1 MDRIKL
7 SYQAVVFGDFSSI
20 TTSGDVIKILL
31 DELSIY
37 SMIPTTFDEI
47 KVFPDGRQQQ
57 SQRIS
62 FTNNETGFV
71 ILFGLDKLDII
82 QQMTD
87 ENGTNIDNIVNFI
100 EKVEKILTSV
110 SSKFP
115 KTKLFNRLALVSS
128 YFMNVDLIKHKN
140 EIYKNLINDPF
151 NQDSKEWSLRIVH
164 NSDSKSFDEIINN
177 IITIDRIQGQMSNQ
191 NKIKEF
197 DDIKVSMDI
206 NTDDKTSSLRFNI
219 ENAFSFFKEA
229 IVLHDNTLSK
239 IEEKIKVSSV
249 D

>member
-1 MDRIKL
+1 MK
-7 SYQAVVFGDFSSI
+7 SQ
-20 TTSGDVIKILL
+20 
-31 DELSIY
+31 ELFEELKS
-37 SMIPTTFDEI
+37 
-47 KVFPDGRQQQ
+47 
-57 SQRIS
+57 
-62 FTNNETGFV
+62 
-71 ILFGLDKLDII
+71 
-82 QQMTD
+82 
-87 ENGTNIDNIVNFI
+87 
-100 EKVEKILTSV
+100 
-110 SSKFP
+110 
-115 KTKLFNRLALVSS
+115 
-128 YFMNVDLIKHKN
+128 LIKQEYKTLIN
-140 EIYKNLINDPF
+140 DEELIIYTEKEDGFRNLIIDPF
-151 NQDSKEWSLRIVH
+151 NQNSKEWSLKIVH
-164 NSDSKSFDEIINN
+164 HLNSTSFDEIINN